1 MKVGS
6 TTPWPPTPS
15 PTDVHPSRS
24 FARVGLGTRFGV
36 PALTVAGI
44 ISLGLA
50 LRVWMMARAGWFID
64 GDDGVAGIMAAHIL
78 RGERPIFL
86 YGQSWMGAFQSYLI
100 AISFSLFG
108 MSRVA
113 LKLVTLFEFAAF
125 ALSLYFLARRVGGAR
140 VAALSTLLAAIPS
153 VYVLSVTG
161 HLWGPLLDAMT
172 LGTLILLL
180 AIDEAY
186 GTTPP
191 RRPWLRFLAIGFLGG
206 AGFWLHGQIVIYLA
220 TAALL
225 LFMRNKRVILQPRI
239 LGAAVGFVLGA
250 APVFIYAFHHEFTTF
265 HYYLRDVLGRE
276 QFSPSLRD
284 YQAIATHYVLVNVTR
299 VAGIAVPW
307 RANPDWLQLSVAL
320 IVGGAILAL
329 ALRRYKGIIGWFR
342 LSLRDGRPE
351 DALLLYAALLSI
363 AFVLSS
369 FGHWALTF
377 PHIDATGR
385 YTVPLASVLPIM
397 LAIEAVRLADRVRPA
412 AALTILVLIGYTLF
426 NYAGSAA
433 HDVWKSPYSGLPHQP
448 ASNAELI
455 ATLDDLGVDAV
466 WVNQWVG
473 KPLMFDTRERIS
485 AADYFVLGGDFD
497 RLPAH
502 TERVRTAAL
511 PAFVFVTDEPVF
523 GMETWLDE
531 RQIPYMKRVAP
542 PFVVLRPLQP
552 VDPAQ
557 VVQYM
562 GDDR

>member
-6 TTPWPPTPS
+6 TTPWPPTS
-15 PTDVHPSRS
+15 SSTDAHPPRT
-24 FARVGLGTRFGV
+24 FVRVGLGTRFGV
-36 PALTVAGI
+36 PAVTVIAI
-44 ISLGLA
+44 ISLGIV
-50 LRVWMMARAGWFID
+50 LRIWMMARAGWFID

-86 YGQSWMGAFQSYLI
+86 YGQSWMGAFQSYLV

-125 ALSLYFLARRVGGAR
+125 GLSLYFLARRVAGAR
-140 VAALSTLLAAIPS
+140 VAALSTLLSAIPS

-186 GTTPP
+186 GTAPP
-191 RRPWLRFLAIGFLGG
+191 RRPWLRFFTIGLLGG
-206 AGFWLHGQIVIYLA
+206 VGFWLHGQTVIYLA

-239 LGAAVGFVLGA
+239 LGSAVGFVLGA
-250 APVFIYAFHHEFTTF
+250 APVFIYALHHEFTTF
-265 HYYLRDVLGRE
+265 HYYLGIGRE
-276 QFSPSLRD
+276 RVGPSLGD
-284 YQAIATHYVLVNVTR
+284 YQAIATHYVLVNVAQ
-299 VAGIAVPW
+299 VAGIKVPW
-307 RANPDWLQLSVAL
+307 RGNPDWLQLAVAS

-369 FGHWALTF
+369 FGRWVLTF
-377 PHIDATGR
+377 PNIDATGR
-385 YTVPLASVLPIM
+385 YAVPLASVLPIM
-397 LAIEAVRLADRVRPA
+397 LAIEAVRLADRARPA
-412 AALTILVLIGYTLF
+412 ALLTILVLIGFTLF
-426 NYAGSAA
+426 NYTGSAPN
-433 HDVWKSPYSGLPHQP
+433 DVWKSPYSGLPQLP

-485 AADYFVLGGDFD
+485 AADYFTIVEGGDFD

-511 PAFVFVTDEPVF
+511 PAFVFVTNEPVF

-531 RQIPYMKRVAP
+531 RQIPYLKRVAA

-562 GDDR
+562 GVDR